1 MFNQLKVCVAPRRFF
16 PFTWKVAALTK
27 IIIIRHF
34 FLIKLLQSTHPWSIV
49 NRANAEIGLEWRLIP
64 GVKKVQIET
73 ESIKG
78 SLIHSDTMSTNLLLA
93 NTNWQRLR
101 IRFPVMVEPH
111 TNLFSSPLLVSLP
124 SCLAQF
130 ISISILKAS
139 KLHQF
144 SRKHNEHIPF
154 LLYHS
159 KICLRVHFWVK
170 TPSNSLCTCALNWF
184 KMVNQVV

>member
-1 MFNQLKVCVAPRRFF
+1 MAPRRFF
-16 PFTWKVAALTK
+16 PFTWRAAALTK

-49 NRANAEIGLEWRLIP
+49 NRANAEIGPEWRLIP

-78 SLIHSDTMSTNLLLA
+78 SLIRSDTMSTNLLLA

-111 TNLFSSPLLVSLP
+111 MNLFSPPLLVSLP
-124 SCLAQF
+124 SCLAQS
-130 ISISILKAS
+130 ISISMLKAS

-144 SRKHNEHIPF
+144 SRKHNEHILF

-159 KICLRVHFWVK
+159 KICLGLHFWVK
-170 TPSNSLCTCALNWF
+170 THTQTNSLCTCALSWF
-184 KMVNQVV
+184 KMAQVV